1 MLGRTLRVPL
11 ILVFLTAAIIPAASA
26 DTASGEPRIREEIWG
41 LLTPWPVLAWVVR
54 PLGSGSRTLV
64 LMNHG
69 VSIDPEQRSFFPP
82 IEYRAAAYWFAKR
95 GHVVVSPIRYGGT
108 NLDKPD
114 VGHFSLFFAD
124 VGKCDKPNFRGPGLA
139 IAELDQWVID
149 YMVNEGVAEPDKIII
164 VGQSGGGWGSIAYS
178 SLNRPAV
185 RAIIT
190 FAAGRGGR
198 VDGKPNN
205 NCAPDKLVE
214 AAREFGRTSRVPMLW
229 IYSENDTYFGPDLSK
244 RMHEAFTAA
253 GGNAEYHLLPPFG
266 SDGHFMIDSP
276 DSIPLWAPLVSRFL
290 DEHP

>member
-1 MLGRTLRVPL
+1 MLRRVLRIPL
-11 ILVFLTAAIIPAASA
+11 ILAFLTAATVVASA
-26 DTASGEPRIREEIWG
+26 DDASKEPPRVREELWG
-41 LLTPWPVLAWVVR
+41 LLTPWPVLTWVVR
-54 PLGSGSRTLV
+54 PLGTGTRTLV

-69 VSIDPEQRSFFPP
+69 VSVDPEQRTFFPP
-82 IEYRAAAYWFAKR
+82 VEYRAAAYWFARR
-95 GHVVVSPIRYGGT
+95 GHVVVSPVRYGGT
-108 NLDKPD
+108 AVDRPELALFP
-114 VGHFSLFFAD
+114 LFFAQ
-124 VGKCDKPNFRGPGLA
+124 VGHCDNPNFRGPGLS
-139 IAELDQWVID
+139 IAQLDQWVID
-149 YMVNEGVAEPDKIII
+149 YMVNEGVVEPEKIII

-214 AAREFGRTSRVPMLW
+214 ATREFGRTSRVPMLW
-229 IYSENDTYFGPDLSK
+229 IYSENDSYFGPDLSK

-253 GGNAEYHLLPPFG
+253 GGKAEYHLLPPFG
-266 SDGHFMIDSP
+266 SDGHFLIDSP
-276 DSIPLWAPLVSRFL
+276 DGIPLWAPIVSKFL